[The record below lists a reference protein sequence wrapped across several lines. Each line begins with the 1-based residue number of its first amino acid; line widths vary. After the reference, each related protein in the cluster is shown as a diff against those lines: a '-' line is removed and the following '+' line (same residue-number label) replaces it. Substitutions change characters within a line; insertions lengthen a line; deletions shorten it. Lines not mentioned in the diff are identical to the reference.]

1 MPFGAG
7 RSRLTLATAIVALM
21 AVISMSALSLVHGLG
36 ADDACTATEGQHD
49 SSAHSIRSA
58 PSGPASPHCAICH
71 WSQSMGRSHRA
82 SPPSTFISIVD
93 FGLVAK
99 PVAVAPGAV
108 IAANRPV
115 RAPPAA

>member
-7 RSRLTLATAIVALM
+7 RSRLTLATAVLALI

-36 ADDACTATEGQHD
+36 TDDACTPTEGQHD
-49 SSAHSIRSA
+49 ASAHSVRGSPA
-58 PSGPASPHCAICH
+58 GPTSPHCAICH
-71 WSQSMGRSHRA
+71 WAQSMGRSNWA
-82 SPPSTFISIVD
+82 SLPTTFISIID

-99 PVAVAPGAV
+99 PVAVAPGAAT
-108 IAANRPV
+108 AASRPV